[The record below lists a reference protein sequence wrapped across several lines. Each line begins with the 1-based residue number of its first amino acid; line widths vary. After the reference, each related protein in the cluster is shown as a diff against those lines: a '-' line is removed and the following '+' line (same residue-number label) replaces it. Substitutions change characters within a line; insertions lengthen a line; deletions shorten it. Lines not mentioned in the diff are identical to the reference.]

1 MIDSPDLSEKISGF
15 KSSKSFISA
24 PTLDKQTALL
34 QTDRQVDKQTDR
46 PATDRQATNI
56 HTKTIFVPPRYD
68 LGIPEIDLC
77 CTKAQAKL
85 EL

>member
-1 MIDSPDLSEKISGF
+1 MIDRWIDR
-15 KSSKSFISA
+15 
-24 PTLDKQTALL
+24 QTAIL
-34 QTDRQVDKQTDR
+34 QTDRQTGN
-46 PATDRQATNI
+46 RQATYI

-68 LGIPEIDLC
+68 LGIPEVDLC